1 MTLQKG
7 KIKCLNRGIIIFASV
22 VMLSVLNILS
32 SKLLFFVFSCH
43 LYKWQKGDWVF
54 DYWFVCLYF
63 WGFFLFFYFSASVV
77 SYNSQSFPDCCSSRF
92 KNSYISRT
100 KLKQATINNK
110 NHVTL
115 RFMSIYKQDYKII
128 NPSMVRG
135 EQWAKRT
142 AADLCEDGRGKGSRH
157 RC

>member
-1 MTLQKG
+1 MLLLSCFLSW
-7 KIKCLNRGIIIFASV
+7 IFCLASYFF
-22 VMLSVLNILS
+22 
-32 SKLLFFVFSCH
+32 LFFLASCINGKKVIEC
-43 LYKWQKGDWVF
+43 LITGLC
-54 DYWFVCLYF
+54 VCIF
-63 WGFFLFFYFSASVV
+63 GVFFLFFYFSASVV

-128 NPSMVRG
+128 NPSVVRG